1 MTRLQANLLLLVTGA
16 IWGAGF
22 VAQSTAMQAI
32 GPLWFIGLR
41 FGIASLVALPLAL
54 VEARRAEK
62 PLTRANIP
70 GFLAVGLS
78 LFGGAVTQQIGIQTT
93 TVTNSGFLT
102 GLYIIFTPIL
112 SVLLFRRMPHWVVW
126 PAAILSLIGIFLLGG
141 GKLDA
146 LSSGDYLTIV
156 CAVFWALQII
166 FVGVVAP
173 SVGRPMAL
181 SFCQF
186 ALCAIGGLALGFLTE
201 PLAFDAVMAAAPEI
215 LFAGLFSSGLAFI
228 CQIVAQRHT
237 TAAQAAIFLSS
248 EALFA
253 ALFGVLLLGETIPTI
268 GYLGCAI
275 LFVAMLSVEIVPEL
289 GKNRLGHGGGARPE
303 SADT

>member
-41 FGIASLVALPLAL
+41 FAIASLVALPLAL
-54 VEARRAEK
+54 IEARRSAR
-62 PLTRANIP
+62 PLGRAHIP
-70 GFLAVGLS
+70 GFAIVGLS
-78 LFGGAVTQQIGIQTT
+78 LFGGAATQQFGLMTT

-102 GLYIIFTPIL
+102 GLYIIFVPVL
-112 SVLLFRRMPHWVVW
+112 SVLLLRRMPHWVVW
-126 PAAILSLIGIFLLGG
+126 PAALMSLFGIFLLGG
-141 GKLDA
+141 GELTA

-166 FVGVVAP
+166 FIGVVAP
-173 SVGRPMAL
+173 KAQRPMAL
-181 SFCQF
+181 SLCQF
-186 ALCAIGGLALGFLTE
+186 AICAIGGLGLGLLYEPIAL
-201 PLAFDAVMAAAPEI
+201 DAILNAAPEI
-215 LFAGLFSSGLAFI
+215 LFAGFFSSGLAFI
-228 CQIVAQRHT
+228 CQIVAQRYT

-253 ALFGVLLLGETIPTI
+253 ALFGVLLLGETIPPI
-268 GYLGCAI
+268 GYAGCAI

-289 GKNRLGHGGGARPE
+289 TRSKRDAAPLAEG
-303 SADT
+303 